1 MGRVSSDT
9 QPHAIRTDSR
19 RAGLSRDGSGR
30 CFVGMGVTTST
41 SAVMLLVFRA
51 HGPSPSPRA
60 LATSARDVETFEQVY
75 RDHYRDVQRYVLLM
89 VGRPDDVDD
98 IVGDTFQRAF
108 TAWRSGR
115 GPAGRSLPWLL
126 VIARRIV
133 TDRWRR
139 ARLIRWLPLGGGAA
153 SEPRD
158 GDSATDRSEFWLWLS
173 QLARVLSARQREV
186 IYLRYQRDLTDE
198 EIGEIL
204 GLSAS
209 GVRSLVARAIAALR
223 QHPELW

>member
-1 MGRVSSDT
+1 V
-9 QPHAIRTDSR
+9 I
-19 RAGLSRDGSGR
+19 
-30 CFVGMGVTTST
+30 TST
-41 SAVMLLVFRA
+41 NAATVFLFRGLDA
-51 HGPSPSPRA
+51 STDERA
-60 LATSARDVETFEQVY
+60 LTASGLDAETFEQVY

-126 VIARRIV
+126 LIARRIV

-139 ARLIRWLPLGGGAA
+139 ARLIRWLPLGGSAA

-158 GDSATDRSEFWLWLS
+158 ADRATDRSEFWLWLE
-173 QLARVLSARQREV
+173 QLARVLSDRQREV
-186 IYLRYQRDLTDE
+186 VYLRYQRDLTDE

-209 GVRSLVARAIAALR
+209 GVRSLLARAIAALR
-223 QHPELW
+223 RHPELWS

>member
-1 MGRVSSDT
+1 MT
-9 QPHAIRTDSR
+9 T
-19 RAGLSRDGSGR
+19 
-30 CFVGMGVTTST
+30 TTSAATAFLFRRLDASPAERAPVT
-41 SAVMLLVFRA
+41 SGLD
-51 HGPSPSPRA
+51 G
-60 LATSARDVETFEQVY
+60 ETFEQVY

-126 VIARRIV
+126 LIARRIV

-139 ARLIRWLPLGGGAA
+139 ARLIRWLPLGGSTA

-158 GDSATDRSEFWLWLS
+158 ADMATDRSEFWLWLG
-173 QLARVLSARQREV
+173 QLARVLSDRQREV
-186 IYLRYQRDLTDE
+186 VYLRYQRDLTDE

-209 GVRSLVARAIAALR
+209 GVRSLLARAIAALR
-223 QHPELW
+223 AHPELWS

>member
-1 MGRVSSDT
+1 
-9 QPHAIRTDSR
+9 
-19 RAGLSRDGSGR
+19 
-30 CFVGMGVTTST
+30 VTTLT
-41 SAVMLLVFRA
+41 SAALVFLFGTEGA
-51 HGPSPSPRA
+51 SPSERNRVA
-60 LATSARDVETFEQVY
+60 LTLDAETFEQVY

-126 VIARRIV
+126 LIARRIV

-139 ARLIRWLPLGGGAA
+139 ARLIRWLPLGGSAA
-153 SEPRD
+153 FEPRAA
-158 GDSATDRSEFWLWLS
+158 DSATDRSEFWLWLG
-173 QLARVLSARQREV
+173 QLARVLSERQREV
-186 IYLRYQRDLTDE
+186 VYLRYQRDLTDE

-209 GVRSLVARAIAALR
+209 GVRSLLARAIAALR
-223 QHPELW
+223 GHPELWS

>member
-1 MGRVSSDT
+1 MR
-9 QPHAIRTDSR
+9 
-19 RAGLSRDGSGR
+19 
-30 CFVGMGVTTST
+30 
-41 SAVMLLVFRA
+41 
-51 HGPSPSPRA
+51 
-60 LATSARDVETFEQVY
+60 LATTQDAETFEQVY

-108 TAWRSGR
+108 AAWRSGR

-126 VIARRIV
+126 LIARRIV

-139 ARLIRWLPLGGGAA
+139 ARLIRWLPLGGSAA

-158 GDSATDRSEFWLWLS
+158 ADRATDRSEFWLWLA
-173 QLARVLSARQREV
+173 QLARVLSDRQREV
-186 IYLRYQRDLTDE
+186 VYLRYQRDLTDE

-209 GVRSLVARAIAALR
+209 GVRSLLARAIAALR
-223 QHPELW
+223 QHPELWS

>member
-1 MGRVSSDT
+1 
-9 QPHAIRTDSR
+9 
-19 RAGLSRDGSGR
+19 
-30 CFVGMGVTTST
+30 VTTST
-41 SAVMLLVFRA
+41 NAATVFLFRRLD
-51 HGPSPSPRA
+51 PSPDERA
-60 LATSARDVETFEQVY
+60 RVTSGLDAETFERVY

-126 VIARRIV
+126 LIARRIV

-139 ARLIRWLPLGGGAA
+139 ARLIRWLPLGGSAA

-158 GDSATDRSEFWLWLS
+158 ADTATDRSEFWLWLG
-173 QLARVLSARQREV
+173 QLARVLSDRQREV
-186 IYLRYQRDLTDE
+186 VYLRYQRDLTDE

-209 GVRSLVARAIAALR
+209 GVRSLLARAIAALR
-223 QHPELW
+223 QHPELWS

>member
-1 MGRVSSDT
+1 M
-9 QPHAIRTDSR
+9 
-19 RAGLSRDGSGR
+19 
-30 CFVGMGVTTST
+30 
-41 SAVMLLVFRA
+41 SAR
-51 HGPSPSPRA
+51 
-60 LATSARDVETFEQVY
+60 LATAHDAETFEQVY

-89 VGRPDDVDD
+89 IGRPDDVDD

-115 GPAGRSLPWLL
+115 GPAGRPLPWLL
-126 VIARRIV
+126 LIARRII

-139 ARLIRWLPLGGGAA
+139 ARLIRWLPLGGSAA

-158 GDSATDRSEFWLWLS
+158 ADSATDRSEFWMWLG
-173 QLARVLSARQREV
+173 QLARVLSDRQREV
-186 IYLRYQRDLTDE
+186 VYLRYQRDLTDE

-209 GVRSLVARAIAALR
+209 GVRSLLARAIAALR
-223 QHPELW
+223 QHPELWS